1 MSPKNAKNV
10 LSNRNHKKEMPKLLN
25 YRTGPFSGPEIE
37 ILRHFSVIFTP
48 KPSKMKFVIIS
59 RGMKWKK

>member
-25 YRTGPFSGPEIE
+25 YRTGPFFEICN
-37 ILRHFSVIFTP
+37 HFQRNEME
-48 KPSKMKFVIIS
+48 KIIY
-59 RGMKWKK
+59 RAGLFQPLFRRY